1 MHFFD
6 RMARLYGLLFAL
18 FLLSGCAPAEHLLIT
33 VSVDGLTPDV
43 QALAV
48 DVSLDARVVL
58 PPFQVTNNLARFAV
72 RLPNQEDQRGSVQ
85 IRVAALA
92 TDQCKVSTGTT
103 SVVTSGAAVAFDAPV
118 TLQPV
123 DAMGRRKCPVNI
135 EVIGSGTVTA
145 SDGMTQQQCTDRC
158 QLDYLQGSTIGLS
171 AVSMPKSYASLWGT
185 DCGGPLSVPCNL
197 VMQQPRTVQAS
208 FVDSTCSPDGWCFQ
222 NPLPQGNSLR
232 GARAVDAMRTVVYGD
247 HGTLLLCGNG
257 APTCRA
263 LRSGTTAA
271 LTDAWSAD
279 ADHVYLV
286 GESGTILRCSAN
298 TGTCSTL
305 AAGLVSRKF
314 AAVWGSDAD
323 HIFAVADIGVIVRCI
338 AESCQQLT
346 TNTNSSF
353 TSVQGIDA
361 ENVFA
366 VGQTGTILR
375 CGSSSTAC
383 SALTSGTTSY
393 LQAAWAQDRNNI
405 YAVGSTGSI
414 VRCAVGSTS
423 CTVLTPNPSTSFTS
437 VWGSDANNV
446 LLTGMNGTLYRC
458 SAGSTTCPLIAT
470 PTTGGL
476 NQIWGRSNG
485 KIYLVGSAQGALF
498 RCALDGTGCQPL
510 PAGTSQFLSA
520 VGGPDGQN
528 IYAVGTGGILL
539 RCSDTSASCQTLSPG
554 PPERFNATYALDPDH
569 VYAVGD
575 AGVVYRCS
583 ASLNRCTRFRSN
595 SAQNLN
601 DVFAVDLQNI
611 YAVGGG
617 GTILRCD
624 DTTEV
629 CTVFPIQGSSALT
642 GVWAADPGFIVA
654 AGLNG
659 QLRKCSNNGLCTNLC
674 GVLPTTSDFRS
685 VVGLSSTSVW
695 AVGSNNTP
703 VTQWNGSGCSGIFN
717 KTASAT
723 LTLNHTGV
731 LNSSAIFAV
740 GSTLDSGPPSALHPT
755 VLRCT
760 TTGCAEFDTLQSP
773 AQELA
778 RGWAGNQSTI
788 WGVGAN
794 GTVLRCST
802 TTTPYKCITAPAITG
817 SNLRAVF
824 GLPTAA
830 NFFAAGTQGAL
841 LNCSTGSATCQ
852 LQDSGT
858 NLDLQAGVIVNDT
871 AAYLLGNNSAI
882 LRYVP

>member
-18 FLLSGCAPAEHLLIT
+18 FLLSGCAPAEHILIT

-58 PPFQVTNNLARFAV
+58 PPFQVTTSLARFAV

-92 TDQCKVSTGTT
+92 TDQCKVSTGTA
-103 SVVTSGAAVAFDAPV
+103 SVVTAGTAVAIDAPV

-135 EVIGSGTVTA
+135 EVLGSGTVTA
-145 SDGMTQQQCTDRC
+145 SDGMTQQQCKDRC

-185 DCGGPLSVPCNL
+185 DCGGPLRVPCSL

-232 GARAVDAMRTVVYGD
+232 GVRAIDATRTLVFGD

-263 LRSGTTAA
+263 LLSGTAA
-271 LTDAWSAD
+271 GLSEAWSAD
-279 ADHVYLV
+279 ADHIYVV

-305 AAGLVSRKF
+305 AAGLTNRSF
-314 AAVWGSDAD
+314 SSVWGSDAG
-323 HIFAVADIGVIVRCI
+323 HVFAVADIGVIVRCI

-383 SALTSGTTSY
+383 TALTSGTTSY

-458 SAGSTTCPLIAT
+458 SAGGTTCPLIAT
-470 PTTGGL
+470 ATTGGL

-539 RCSDTSASCQTLSPG
+539 RCSDTSDSCQTLSPG
-554 PPERFNATYALDPDH
+554 PPDRLSATYALDPDH

-575 AGVVYRCS
+575 AGGVYRCS
-583 ASLNRCTRFRSN
+583 AALNRCTRFLSN
-595 SAQNLN
+595 STQNLN
-601 DVFAVDLQNI
+601 AVFAVNLQNI
-611 YAVGGG
+611 YAVGSG

-624 DTTEV
+624 DTTEG
-629 CTVFPIQGSSALT
+629 CTVFPSQGSFALT

-654 AGLNG
+654 VGLNG
-659 QLRKCSNNGLCTNLC
+659 QIRRCSSSGSCTNLC
-674 GVLPTTSDFRS
+674 GTWPTTHSFSS
-685 VVGLSSTSVW
+685 VVGLNSTSVW
-695 AVGSNNTP
+695 TVGQNNTP
-703 VTQWNGSGCSGIFN
+703 LVQWNGTTCTERFN
-717 KTASAT
+717 KTAPDV
-723 LTLNHTGV
+723 LTLNYVGA
-731 LNSSAIFAV
+731 LSSSTIFAV
-740 GSTLDSGPPSALHPT
+740 GSTLTSGPPSVLRPT
-755 VLRCT
+755 AVWCSDASCTEFDTSANPAQGLARGWPGNPSTLWGVGSSGTVVRCT
-760 TTGCAEFDTLQSP
+760 TTPPPSK
-773 AQELA
+773 
-778 RGWAGNQSTI
+778 
-788 WGVGAN
+788 
-794 GTVLRCST
+794 CST
-802 TTTPYKCITAPAITG
+802 VPQVISA
-817 SNLRAVF
+817 NLRTVF

-830 NFFAAGTQGAL
+830 SFFAAGTQGAL
-841 LNCSTGSATCQ
+841 LKCSTGSATCQ

-871 AAYLLGNNSAI
+871 VAYLFGNNSAI